1 MPTMEQLQQYQQ
13 QLFQSQLLAMNNGMY
28 PMFSYGFPPVLNYQ
42 LYLEQLKSNPY
53 AAMQGLQNLQG
64 LQSAMGMMSQA
75 GQTGQGMMGHPA
87 QTGQGDYIPLS
98 KLPFTRGVQSFQS
111 TDNKK

>member
-1 MPTMEQLQQYQQ
+1 MEQLQQYQQ
-13 QLFQSQLLAMNNGMY
+13 LQQHLFQSQLLAMNNGMY

-53 AAMQGLQNLQG
+53 AAMQGLQTLQG
-64 LQSAMGMMSQA
+64 LQGAMGMMGQA
-75 GQTGQGMMGHPA
+75 GQT
-87 QTGQGDYIPLS
+87 QTGQGEYVPLS
-98 KLPFTRGVQSFQS
+98 KLPFTRGAQQPFQS